1 MKKKSLKKV
10 MTGVTILTLA
20 CAMLLTGCGKSGGG
34 SSAKS
39 GGDLSGNV
47 STNGSTSMEK
57 VIGGL
62 SEQFM
67 NDNSGV
73 KITYDATGSGTGI
86 ETAKKGTCDIGLA
99 SRDLTPEEKKAGL
112 VQKTIALDGI
122 AIIVNEK
129 SPVKDLTVKQ
139 IADIYTGKITSWSQV
154 GGSAKKIAAIGR
166 EAGSGTRDGF
176 ETITNTADKCKLSQE
191 LTSTG
196 GVIEAVRNSQNAI
209 GYASFSDA
217 ENQKGIRI
225 LTVGG
230 VKCSEETIS
239 NGKYKIQ
246 RNFNL
251 ITKKGQKLSKQA
263 QAFYDYMTS
272 KDANDL
278 IMKAGVV
285 PAGK

>member
-86 ETAKKGTCDIGLA
+86 EAAKKGTCDIGLA
-99 SRDLTPEEKKAGL
+99 SRDLTP
-112 VQKTIALDGI
+112 
-122 AIIVNEK
+122 
-129 SPVKDLTVKQ
+129 
-139 IADIYTGKITSWSQV
+139 
-154 GGSAKKIAAIGR
+154 
-166 EAGSGTRDGF
+166 
-176 ETITNTADKCKLSQE
+176 
-191 LTSTG
+191 
-196 GVIEAVRNSQNAI
+196 
-209 GYASFSDA
+209 
-217 ENQKGIRI
+217 
-225 LTVGG
+225 
-230 VKCSEETIS
+230 
-239 NGKYKIQ
+239 
-246 RNFNL
+246 
-251 ITKKGQKLSKQA
+251 
-263 QAFYDYMTS
+263 
-272 KDANDL
+272 
-278 IMKAGVV
+278 
-285 PAGK
+285 